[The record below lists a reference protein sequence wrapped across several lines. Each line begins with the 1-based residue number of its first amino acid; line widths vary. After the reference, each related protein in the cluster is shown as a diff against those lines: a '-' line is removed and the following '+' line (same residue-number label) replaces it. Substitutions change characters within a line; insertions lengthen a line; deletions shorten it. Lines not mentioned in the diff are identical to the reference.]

1 MRRPTLVVCLLFA
14 ACANQTTFRITPNDA
29 RVYLNGEPCG
39 QAPCVLHSRYGFPD
53 RIRVQVEKEG
63 YQSAEFFLDTQ
74 PPLPSYLLYVVGSY
88 IFHTYPEEC
97 RFKLK
102 PMAAAPPAGPEPP
115 PQPTAP

>member
-1 MRRPTLVVCLLFA
+1 MRARLFVACLLGA
-14 ACANQTTFRITPNDA
+14 ACANQTTFHVTPNDA

-53 RIRVQVEKEG
+53 RIRVQIEKEG

-74 PPLPSYLLYVVGSY
+74 PPLLSYVPYVFTSY
-88 IFHTYPEEC
+88 IFHTYPEDY

-102 PMAAAPPAGPEPP
+102 PLAAPPSAPAPP